1 MSDAHPFQV
10 GSQISLLED
19 WTFSVEKSRI
29 SDRVWDAAGCG
40 SDQDYI
46 AANARWRELIAEK
59 HAILER
65 GAGPRGPVQ
74 LPTDDGGWTT
84 KILAK
89 EPGPGDKKRMK
100 VVDQELDTLWQPI
113 FRSKVTL
120 PAGTLMEIALVNPE
134 FVRFNVTSTT
144 HPGLQTKKE
153 GGSLSNGKRVFVI
166 RGNQLGHAKYQ
177 VVNP

>member
-29 SDRVWDAAGCG
+29 SDRIWDAAGCG
-40 SDQDYI
+40 SDPDYI

-65 GAGPRGPVQ
+65 GAGPKAPVE
-74 LPTDDGGWTT
+74 LWDGDRYIT

-100 VVDQELDTLWQPI
+100 VVDQELDALWQPI

-120 PAGTLMEIALVNPE
+120 PAGTLMEIVLVNSE

-144 HPGLQTKKE
+144 HPGLQTKKD
-153 GGSLSNGKRVFVI
+153 GGSLSNGKRVFLI
-166 RGNQLGHAKYQ
+166 RGNQFGHAKYQ
-177 VVNP
+177 AAKP